1 LRIYLLNLKKIKRN
15 IFLGALFLLSAGLF
29 MIMLQQDTVPTEVKP
44 KLHAIYKVQTD
55 EKVAALTFDI
65 SWGTKVPGP
74 VLDIL
79 KEKNVKST
87 FFLSGP
93 WVEKHPEFP
102 SRIAAEGHEIGSHG
116 NEHVNYSELTPEG
129 IKKNVM
135 TAHESIKKVTGV
147 EPNLIRTPNGDWND
161 MVLKT
166 LNDLGYISIKWS
178 DDSLDWKKERSV
190 QQIIDRV
197 LEKIH
202 PGAIILMHA
211 SDTCDRTPE
220 ALPAVIDGLRG
231 KGYKLVTVSELLK
244 YGPGVTD

>member
-1 LRIYLLNLKKIKRN
+1 MRVYLLNLRKIKRN
-15 IFLGALFLLSAGLF
+15 IFFGALLVLTASLF
-29 MIMLQQDTVPTEVKP
+29 VIMLQENAVPTDVEPKP
-44 KLHAIYKVQTD
+44 NVIYKVQTN

-79 KEKNVKST
+79 KEKKVKST

-93 WVEKHPEFP
+93 WVQKYPEFP
-102 SRIAAEGHEIGSHG
+102 KRIAAEGHEIASHG
-116 NEHVNYSELTPEG
+116 NEHVNYSEHTPEW
-129 IKKNVM
+129 IKNDVM
-135 TAHESIKKVTGV
+135 TAHNAIKEVTGA

-161 MVLKT
+161 MVLST
-166 LNDLGYISIKWS
+166 LNDINYKSIKWS
-178 DDSLDWKKERSV
+178 DDSLDWQKDKSV
-190 QQIIDRV
+190 EQIIKRV
-197 LEKIH
+197 LVKIH

-220 ALPAVIDGLRG
+220 ALPAVVEGLRE